1 MLKGQHEV
9 ICVFLLRETFWK
21 ASNKAYEEILNNVVK
36 KIAKANVF
44 FMVSNEDISRAYEFC
59 ERYNVCL
66 RSNVIS
72 QAENKKV
79 FYDTFY
85 DILARQMTGFLHD
98 LQARTITE
106 GVTIEEE
113 LNGLIEELHARK
125 KTKKPELTAQCL
137 ARIKQAKEYGVVGHR
152 LLDNKLFVFVDGPLI
167 METDKKTQLERFI
180 KDSFDGTVK
189 ITPLRTVLKPHCGI
203 KCGGYVT
210 NDKINKSGTIGIFGK
225 MRNLVK
231 NEKERTV
238 ALSSPNLFS
247 DGDIAS
253 LPNGEHVGAC
263 CWPVKLEP
271 HRENLVDVSIVE
283 IDSTKI
289 DTIKRAIFNE
299 HILVEEINKDL
310 LNNRLVF
317 KYGAKTQT
325 TYGWIKMINTYE
337 RFGRDV
343 LVIEPKS
350 PATLFSDE
358 GDSGAIVVTII
369 NGMHHGIGMVFG
381 SHLELKESSNKS
393 TKINTAAIFLKN
405 ALDRFTSRRNMSI
418 CVEEI

>member
-1 MLKGQHEV
+1 M
-9 ICVFLLRETFWK
+9 
-21 ASNKAYEEILNNVVK
+21 
-36 KIAKANVF
+36 
-44 FMVSNEDISRAYEFC
+44 
-59 ERYNVCL
+59 
-66 RSNVIS
+66 
-72 QAENKKV
+72 
-79 FYDTFY
+79 
-85 DILARQMTGFLHD
+85 
-98 LQARTITE
+98 
-106 GVTIEEE
+106 
-113 LNGLIEELHARK
+113 
-125 KTKKPELTAQCL
+125 
-137 ARIKQAKEYGVVGHR
+137 
-152 LLDNKLFVFVDGPLI
+152 FVFVDGPLI